1 MAEDAKLKLDVRLV
15 PAEGEPD
22 PALFDDLVRLI
33 KQGIATAP
41 KDVPQVT
48 TAGEFHTPPDN
59 SQNAIE
65 TRTKHRI
72 EQASKA
78 SEADVTK
85 RAETAKLPDGEQKLA
100 EESLA
105 AAQNVVAAV
114 QRALIR
120 GITIRIPEMDRP
132 TSVE

>member
-1 MAEDAKLKLDVRLV
+1 MAEEAKLKLDVRLV
-15 PAEGEPD
+15 PTEGEPD

-65 TRTKHRI
+65 TRIKHRI

-85 RAETAKLPDGEQKLA
+85 RAETAKLPDGEHKLA

-105 AAQNVVAAV
+105 AAQNAVAAV
-114 QRALIR
+114 QRAIIR
-120 GITIRIPEMDRP
+120 GITIRVPEMDRP